1 MSGEITTI
9 IVSAIVAA
17 ISAPL
22 GAWVNSKILRQKY
35 DIEIGKLRAEMEAKL
50 SAVKKSELDN
60 VREALEIIMENIVKP
75 LTEQLNATIKSL
87 QSMQREVARLR
98 KSLSVANSCKHAD
111 NCPVLFKLRDL
122 SKDGGYETGGLFAE
136 HRGQYCIRNK
146 TDDSGKGTDVGGG
159 DGDTDAKPP

>member
-1 MSGEITTI
+1 MEFSVILNWILGGGLITAI
-9 IVSAIVAA
+9 ISIITLKAT
-17 ISAPL
+17 
-22 GAWVNSKILRQKY
+22 
-35 DIEIGKLRAEMEAKL
+35 
-50 SAVKKSELDN
+50 
-60 VREALEIIMENIVKP
+60 VREANAKAEKAMAEAQALRIDNVEHATRILMENIVKP

-146 TDDSGKGTDVGGG
+146 TEDSGKGTDVGGG